1 MLLTVTSIRHKHFNV
16 FKSYKN
22 KTLLLSYTHQHMSQ
36 THISIRHKHTPAYV
50 TNTLMCLKAI
60 TIKHYYY
67 YIHVNNWYRLET
79 IPSVSLLK
87 VS

>member
-1 MLLTVTSIRHKHFNV
+1 
-16 FKSYKN
+16 
-22 KTLLLSYTHQHMSQ
+22 MSQ
-36 THISIRHKHTPAYV
+36 THTSIHHKHTPAYV

-67 YIHVNNWYRLET
+67 YIHVNNWYGLET